1 MDIINNE
8 ENGVMSVF
16 LIGRLDSVTAP
27 KLEQLFNDFNEQY
40 KEIVFDFSEL
50 EYVSS
55 AGLRVILLMQKKMNE
70 IGKMTIKNVKD
81 SIMEIFEMTGFADI
95 LNIE

>member
-8 ENGVMSVF
+8 ENGVMSVS

-70 IGKMTIKNVKD
+70 IGKMTIKNVKE
-81 SIMEIFEMTGFADI
+81 SIMEIFEITGFADI